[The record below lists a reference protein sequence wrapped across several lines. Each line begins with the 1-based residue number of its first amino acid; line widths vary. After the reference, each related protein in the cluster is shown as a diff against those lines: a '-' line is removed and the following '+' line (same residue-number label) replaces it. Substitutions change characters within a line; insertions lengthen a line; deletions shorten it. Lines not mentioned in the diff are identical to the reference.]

1 MTETYRTQPPEP
13 QWADSHSQ
21 SDSHRHGEPAGD
33 GASNEAG
40 KALLVGVLG
49 GLAAAAGYLVFQRL
63 PEDQKSR
70 LQSQAKQLLQER
82 ITEIRR
88 NFNV

>member
-1 MTETYRTQPPEP
+1 MTDTYRTPPEEQ
-13 QWADSHSQ
+13 QWSAQD
-21 SDSHRHGEPAGD
+21 RPANEG
-33 GASNEAG
+33 SNEAG

-63 PEDQKSR
+63 PEDQKGR

-82 ITEIRR
+82 ISEIRR

>member
-1 MTETYRTQPPEP
+1 MTDTYRTPPAEQ
-13 QWADSHSQ
+13 QW
-21 SDSHRHGEPAGD
+21 PAQDRPANEG
-33 GASNEAG
+33 SNEAG

-63 PEDQKSR
+63 PEDQKGR

-82 ITEIRR
+82 ISEIRR

>member
-1 MTETYRTQPPEP
+1 MTETFRTPPAEQ
-13 QWADSHSQ
+13 QWTGSQ
-21 SDSHRHGEPAGD
+21 NNGTNA
-33 GASNEAG
+33 ASNEAG

-63 PEDQKSR
+63 PEDQKGR
-70 LQSQAKQLLQER
+70 LQSQARQLLQER
-82 ITEIRR
+82 ISELRR

>member
-1 MTETYRTQPPEP
+1 MTDTYRTPPAEP
-13 QWADSHSQ
+13 QWAD
-21 SDSHRHGEPAGD
+21 DDRPRHDAPQD
-33 GASNEAG
+33 NSNEAG

-63 PEDQKSR
+63 PEDQKGR

-82 ITEIRR
+82 ISEIRR

>member
-1 MTETYRTQPPEP
+1 MTETYRTQPPEQ
-13 QWADSHSQ
+13 QWSGQHE
-21 SDSHRHGEPAGD
+21 EPAGD

-49 GLAAAAGYLVFQRL
+49 GLVAAAGYLVFQRL

-70 LQSQAKQLLQER
+70 LQSQARQLLQER
-82 ITEIRR
+82 INEVRR

>member
-1 MTETYRTQPPEP
+1 MTETFRTPPAEQ
-13 QWADSHSQ
+13 QWS
-21 SDSHRHGEPAGD
+21 GNENAGND
-33 GASNEAG
+33 AGNDAGNNTASNEAG

-63 PEDQKSR
+63 PEDQKGR
-70 LQSQAKQLLQER
+70 LQSQARQLLQER
-82 ITEIRR
+82 ISEIRR

>member
-1 MTETYRTQPPEP
+1 MTETYRTPPAEQ
-13 QWADSHSQ
+13 QW
-21 SDSHRHGEPAGD
+21 PAGD
-33 GASNEAG
+33 RPGNDVSNEAG

-63 PEDQKSR
+63 PDDQKSR

-82 ITEIRR
+82 IGEIRR

>member
-1 MTETYRTQPPEP
+1 MTDTYRTQPPEP
-13 QWADSHSQ
+13 QWADTSNENAADAPSN
-21 SDSHRHGEPAGD
+21 GT
-33 GASNEAG
+33 SNEAG
-40 KALLVGVLG
+40 KAVLVGVLG

-70 LQSQAKQLLQER
+70 LQSQAKQLLQDR

>member
-1 MTETYRTQPPEP
+1 MTDTFRTLPPEQ
-13 QWADSHSQ
+13 QWSGAEETGKHSAD
-21 SDSHRHGEPAGD
+21 
-33 GASNEAG
+33 SNEAG

-63 PEDQKSR
+63 PEDQKAR
-70 LQSQAKQLLQER
+70 LQSQGRQLLQER
-82 ITEIRR
+82 ISEIRR

>member
-13 QWADSHSQ
+13 QWADSHG
-21 SDSHRHGEPAGD
+21 DSHSEPAGD
-33 GASNEAG
+33 PASNEAG

>member
-1 MTETYRTQPPEP
+1 MTDTFRTLPPEP
-13 QWADSHSQ
+13 QWSETQ
-21 SDSHRHGEPAGD
+21 SSNNNAG
-33 GASNEAG
+33 SNEAG

-63 PEDQKSR
+63 PEDQKGR
-70 LQSQAKQLLQER
+70 LQSQARQLLQER
-82 ITEIRR
+82 ISELRR

>member
-1 MTETYRTQPPEP
+1 MTETYRTPPAEP
-13 QWADSHSQ
+13 QWPPDDRPR
-21 SDSHRHGEPAGD
+21 SDE
-33 GASNEAG
+33 SNEAG

-49 GLAAAAGYLVFQRL
+49 GLVAAAGYLVFQRL
-63 PEDQKSR
+63 PEDQKGR

-82 ITEIRR
+82 IGEIRR